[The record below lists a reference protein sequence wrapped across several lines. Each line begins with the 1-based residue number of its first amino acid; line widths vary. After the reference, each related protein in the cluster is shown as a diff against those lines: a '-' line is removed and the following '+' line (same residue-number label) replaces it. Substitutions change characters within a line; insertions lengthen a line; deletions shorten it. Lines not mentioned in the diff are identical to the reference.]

1 MLAPKAH
8 SVTKA
13 SRNFAEISRQQAQTA
28 LNADPQGSARV
39 LTSAGEERGNGIC
52 AGARRMENSIAFAIN
67 GVTVDLDNE
76 LLTDASGTTVGL
88 RRQCF
93 AVLRH
98 LSRNADK
105 LVTKEELAAAIW
117 PGIAVT
123 DDSLVQCIH
132 EIRYAIRDEGHTVLK
147 TVRKRGYRLVLKPN
161 ENLPSD
167 SSESRAPRALP
178 RPTLAAVAAGAF
190 AFLLA
195 ATVVWPLSSRP
206 AAIVGRADGDGGG
219 LVETANPQAHDAL
232 LLGLERLHLETQE
245 DTLKAIAYFEQAAR
259 YDPGYSRAYAA
270 VAAAQQKIILSNWST
285 VDGIELDR
293 AHFSMRLNLAK
304 ALRQPTPLAYAVAAE
319 QALVAGHP
327 DAAFGLISKAREQAP
342 YDPDVLMGEASIL
355 NAGGRPAEAEL
366 VLRRAIALD
375 PKFAPAALR
384 LLSAALFQQGKYQEA
399 VGTVDRIAAQG
410 AATTGDYITLVASLG
425 QLGVDEGVSRAV
437 TRYNG
442 LAIAAGR
449 DPMTVQE
456 AQWNWQGNLFG
467 YDRSAIDRLADG
479 LRRAGVPEGAGTDL
493 RLGNYMDLVTRGEV
507 GQFTVR
513 GADRINVLTAGALF
527 DRGVRFID
535 VRPEAG
541 YASGHVPRAVNLSV
555 VTQLSREELLKVA
568 RPDDEIV
575 FYCNSGYCEI
585 SAIAAAKAVRW
596 GYRRVYLLNG
606 GVPAW
611 ESADCPVEVASQ

>member
-1 MLAPKAH
+1 M
-8 SVTKA
+8 
-13 SRNFAEISRQQAQTA
+13 EI
-28 LNADPQGSARV
+28 
-39 LTSAGEERGNGIC
+39 
-52 AGARRMENSIAFAIN
+52 SIAFAIN

-76 LLTDASGTTVGL
+76 LLTDASGRTVGL
-88 RRQCF
+88 RSQSF

-98 LSRNADK
+98 LSLNADQ

-147 TVRKRGYRLVLKPN
+147 TVRKRGYRLVLMPHRN
-161 ENLPSD
+161 SPSD
-167 SSESRAPRALP
+167 SSVTLATRVLP
-178 RPTLAAVAAGAF
+178 RPRLAAVAVGAF
-190 AFLLA
+190 ASLLA
-195 ATVVWPLSSRP
+195 ATVVWPLSSGP
-206 AAIVGRADGDGGG
+206 AAIVGPADGDGGG
-219 LVETANPQAHDAL
+219 AELVETANPQAHDAL

-245 DTLKAIAYFEQAAR
+245 DTLKAIAYFEQAAK
-259 YDPGYSRAYAA
+259 YDPEYSRAYAA
-270 VAAAQQKIILSNWST
+270 VAAAQQKIILSSWST
-285 VDGIELDR
+285 IDGTELDR

-304 ALRQPTPLAYAVAAE
+304 ALKQPTSLAYAVAAE

-327 DAAFGLISKAREQAP
+327 NAAFGLISKAREEAP
-342 YDPDVLMGEASIL
+342 HDPDVLMAEASIL

-384 LLSAALFQQGKYQEA
+384 LLAAALFQQGKYQEA
-399 VGTVDRIAAQG
+399 VATVDRIAAQG

-425 QLGVDEGVSRAV
+425 QLGVDDGVSRAV

-442 LAIAAGR
+442 LAISAGR

-493 RLGNYMDLVTRGEV
+493 RLGSYLDLVTREEV

-513 GADRINVLTAGALF
+513 GVDRIDVLTAGALF

-541 YASGHVPRAVNLSV
+541 YANGHVPRAVNLSV
-555 VTQLSREELLKVA
+555 VTRLSREELLKVA
-568 RPDDEIV
+568 RPDDEVV